1 MSPEG
6 TPVRISRTV
15 QLTSAALGALCLLT
29 ACGGKTD
36 SGNKPSAAPAS
47 SSADV
52 AANLKV
58 PAPLPTGDL
67 LSNPCAV
74 IAPGQFDALNFAG
87 AGTKSDSAR
96 DPSVGPDCRWVSKK
110 NDGNVIF
117 VGSLPG
123 NKNGISDIYAG
134 KAQAAYFDPVTVA
147 GYPGVFSDVHDGRPS
162 GNCTVWVGVTDRLAA
177 SVNAQISSADA
188 KSNTC
193 AIAQNVAEA
202 MIHHLKGAA

>member
-1 MSPEG
+1 MG
-6 TPVRISRTV
+6 LSRTA
-15 QLTSAALGALCLLT
+15 QLTGAALGVLCLLT
-29 ACGGKTD
+29 ACGTKTD
-36 SGNKPSAAPAS
+36 NTPPSAPAS

-74 IAPGQFDALNFAG
+74 IAPSQFDALNFAG
-87 AGTKSDSAR
+87 AGTKSDTAG

-110 NDGNVIF
+110 DDGNVIF
-117 VGSLPG
+117 IGSLPG

-134 KAQAAYFDPVTVA
+134 KPRAAHFAPVTVD
-147 GYPGVFSDVHDGRPS
+147 GYPGVLSDVPDGRPS
-162 GNCTVWVGVTDRLAA
+162 GNCTVWVGVTDQLAA
-177 SVNAQISSADA
+177 SVNAQISSDDS
-188 KSNTC
+188 KSNTY

>member
-1 MSPEG
+1 
-6 TPVRISRTV
+6 VRISRTV
-15 QLTSAALGALCLLT
+15 QLTGATLGALCLLA
-29 ACGGKTD
+29 ACSTQTD
-36 SGNKPSAAPAS
+36 SNKPPAAPAP

-58 PAPLPTGDL
+58 SAPLPTGDL

-74 IAPGQFDALNFAG
+74 IAPSQFDALNFAG
-87 AGTKSDSAR
+87 AGTKSDTAG

-117 VGSLPG
+117 IGSLPG

-134 KAQAAYFDPVTVA
+134 KAQAAYFDPVTVD
-147 GYPGVFSDVHDGRPS
+147 GYPGVLSDVHDGRPS
-162 GNCTVWVGVTDRLAA
+162 GNCTVWVGVTDQLAA
-177 SVNAQISSADA
+177 SVNAQISSDDA
-188 KSNTC
+188 KSNAC

-202 MIHHLKGAA
+202 MIQHLNGAA

>member
-1 MSPEG
+1 M
-6 TPVRISRTV
+6 RISRTV

-29 ACGGKTD
+29 ACGSKTD
-36 SGNKPSAAPAS
+36 SANKPSAAPAP

-74 IAPGQFDALNFAG
+74 IAPSQFEALGFAG
-87 AGTKSDSAR
+87 AGTKSDSAGN
-96 DPSVGPDCRWVSKK
+96 PSVGPDCRWVSKK
-110 NDGNVIF
+110 NDGNLLF
-117 VGSLPG
+117 AGSLPG

-134 KAQAAYFDPVTVA
+134 KAHAAYFEPVTVA
-147 GYPGVFSDVHDGRPS
+147 GYPGVFSDIRDGRPS
-162 GNCTVWVGVTDRLAA
+162 GNCTIFVGITDQLAA
-177 SVNAQISSADA
+177 SVNAQIASEDA

-202 MIHHLKGAA
+202 MIQHLKGAA